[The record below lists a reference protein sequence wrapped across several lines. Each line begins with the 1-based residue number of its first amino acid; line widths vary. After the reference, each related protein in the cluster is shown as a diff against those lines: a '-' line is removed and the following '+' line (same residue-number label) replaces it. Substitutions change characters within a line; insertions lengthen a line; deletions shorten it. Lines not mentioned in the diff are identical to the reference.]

1 MSDEFSDAELEAFL
15 EEALDPIRA
24 AEVEQQARTTPAL
37 LKRLA
42 LLNRRRDHGGHSL
55 AAIWRRFQ
63 VGVPTRE
70 EMGQYLLGILE
81 SDQADYINFRLDVL
95 KCPFTQSLL
104 AELKAAND
112 QAQLKRAK
120 ACRDSLYQS
129 GTQIMSRAPKNG

>member
-1 MSDEFSDAELEAFL
+1 MNHDFSDAELEAFL
-15 EEALDPIRA
+15 EEALDPVRA
-24 AEVEQQARTTPAL
+24 AEIEQAARTDTSL

-42 LLNRRRDHGGHSL
+42 FLNRRRDHGAHSL

-63 VGVPTRE
+63 VAVPTRE

-81 SDQADYINFRLDVL
+81 PEHTDYIAFRLDIL

-104 AELKAAND
+104 AELKAATD
-112 QAQLKRAK
+112 QAEMKRAK

-129 GTQIMSRAPKNG
+129 GTQIMGRTRKP